1 MSDFLLTTPLHNMH
15 IAAGAKMVAFAGY
28 DMPVQYP
35 LGVKQEH
42 LHCRA
47 KVGLFDVS
55 HMGQIRLSGASMK
68 SVALALESLIPADFV
83 NLEQGRQRYGFFYK
97 CCGWHYR

>member
-47 KVGLFDVS
+47 KVAFVAKCT
-55 HMGQIRLSGASMK
+55 HCSGD
-68 SVALALESLIPADFV
+68 L
-83 NLEQGRQRYGFFYK
+83 GRI
-97 CCGWHYR
+97 GWGHV